1 MSPEQFSYWLQGFV
15 ELCPEQQPSQ
25 AQWNA
30 IKDHLSTVFVKVTPP
45 MGKPDSGTPPAIPAL
60 FPEKT
65 TIPDIIWPRHTN
77 WPLSQLTVTC

>member
-1 MSPEQFSYWLQGFV
+1 MSPEQFAYWLQGFV

-30 IKDHLSTVFVKVTPP
+30 IKDHLSTVFVKVTAPL
-45 MGKPDSGTPPAIPAL
+45 GKPPQGTPPSIPPAW
-60 FPEKT
+60 
-65 TIPDIIWPRHTN
+65 PDGQKLDTVWPRHIN